1 MRIKKF
7 WLTIGLLIIT
17 VAAASFTAGAISAG
31 SVFPALDRA
40 VDDYSRLI
48 GDIREAVVE
57 VEKRKGAVNSEEKR
71 KELDKMAR
79 ELRERVAALQEEQK
93 KDDQAWKDFV
103 DFFSGSQ
110 DGNDTSPPPAR
121 RRP

>member
-1 MRIKKF
+1 MTIKKF

-17 VAAASFTAGAISAG
+17 VAAASFTAGVVSAG
-31 SVFPALDRA
+31 SAFPALDRA

-57 VEKRKGAVNSEEKR
+57 VEKKKGAVNSEEKR

-93 KDDQAWKDFV
+93 KDDHAWKDFV
-103 DFFSGSQ
+103 DFFSGSE
-110 DGNDTSPPPAR
+110 DGNDTSPPPER